1 MLEFTY
7 RLILLGGRWKLSFVD
22 SQYICNVSLKT
33 GKEIGKDWCED
44 FSSEKNVCATSTA
57 LSHKALHYA
66 HLPPFYCC
74 SKIESTAHNKSLK
87 LSQSS
92 GELSKAPFSWNYSSH
107 WPTFHCKLVKQKS
120 RCKNKWNSNNRVGF
134 YKCISAQ
141 EIEWITW
148 LYTWVHHY
156 CINRRQWIRALGG
169 CQVFPCLL
177 VIGRLCLALRVG

>member
-33 GKEIGKDWCED
+33 GKEIGKDWWED
-44 FSSEKNVCATSTA
+44 FFERKECLRNFNCTFTQSLALSSSSSSE
-57 LSHKALHYA
+57 LHWTFK
-66 HLPPFYCC
+66 PFYCC

-120 RCKNKWNSNNRVGF
+120 RCKNKWNSNNRVRF
-134 YKCISAQ
+134 YQCISAQ

-148 LYTWVHHY
+148 LYTWVHH
-156 CINRRQWIRALGG
+156 CINRQQWIRALGG
-169 CQVFPCLL
+169 CQV
-177 VIGRLCLALRVG
+177 I

>member
-1 MLEFTY
+1 MKIVICWFTVYMQCEFEN
-7 RLILLGGRWKLSFVD
+7 WE
-22 SQYICNVSLKT
+22 
-33 GKEIGKDWCED
+33 EIGKDWCED

-74 SKIESTAHNKSLK
+74 SKIESTAHNKSFK
-87 LSQSS
+87 LSESS

-120 RCKNKWNSNNRVGF
+120 RCKNKWNSNII

-141 EIEWITW
+141 ARDWMNYLTVHMGASL
-148 LYTWVHHY
+148 LYQPTTVNQGIGWVSSFSLSFGY
-156 CINRRQWIRALGG
+156 WEALLSSQGG
-169 CQVFPCLL
+169 IKCGVCS
-177 VIGRLCLALRVG
+177 